1 MNFEEDDI
9 MMLKCQFWIQQASVM
24 LSSQEWMFQGKPHEP
39 LRLMILTFH
48 NPIHL

>member
-1 MNFEEDDI
+1 MDFEEDDI
-9 MMLKCQFWIQQASVM
+9 MMLKCQFWIQQASAM
-24 LSSQEWMFQGKPHEP
+24 SSSQEWMLQGKPHKP